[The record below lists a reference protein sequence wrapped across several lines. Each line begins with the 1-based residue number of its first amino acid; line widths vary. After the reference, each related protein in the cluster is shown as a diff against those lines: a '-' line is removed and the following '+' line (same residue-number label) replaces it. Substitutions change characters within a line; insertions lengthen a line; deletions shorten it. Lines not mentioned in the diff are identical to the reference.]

1 MCFRSQLSS
10 LTGRMWGLL
19 DIFFS
24 PVCCVLMMRES
35 RHLDIGIDRLSL
47 IGFTFRLL
55 VGSDVG
61 RGISIRKLGTCI
73 IVIASGCMWG
83 KQLWNVLPCVAV
95 LLS

>member
-1 MCFRSQLSS
+1 
-10 LTGRMWGLL
+10 MWGLV
-19 DIFFS
+19 DIFFV
-24 PVCCVLMMRES
+24 PFVVMMRES

-83 KQLWNVLPCVAV
+83 KQSWNVLPYVAV